1 MNSVEFFIYKHAF
14 SQGENIDL
22 SSIPMMTRRKLSPAG
37 KIAMSTML
45 EVYDGDKN
53 TDLVYASRYSELE
66 RVVKLIKQQI
76 EENEISPT
84 GFSFSVHNS
93 TIGLFSLLEN
103 IHNKYNSVA
112 AGENSFS
119 SGLLDAALNKTK
131 TLFCYAES
139 VDRYESISL
148 LIGPERV
155 ESSTKVKIIPNDK
168 RLPANN
174 FSDFLKGAD
183 YICPLYI
190 MTRAE

>member
-53 TDLVYASRYSELE
+53 TDLVYASRYGELE

-93 TIGLFSLLEN
+93 TIGLFHFLKTFTTNTTPLLR
-103 IHNKYNSVA
+103 A
-112 AGENSFS
+112 
-119 SGLLDAALNKTK
+119 K
-131 TLFCYAES
+131 TLFHQGFWM
-139 VDRYESISL
+139 L
-148 LIGPERV
+148 H
-155 ESSTKVKIIPNDK
+155 
-168 RLPANN
+168 
-174 FSDFLKGAD
+174 
-183 YICPLYI
+183 
-190 MTRAE
+190 